1 MLEMILV
8 DPAVKAL
15 QGRLARLAMP
25 PADSAVQPRRNR
37 VAADL
42 TYVVTPHCGAP

>member
-15 QGRLARLAMP
+15 QGRLARLAMGTP
-25 PADSAVQPRRNR
+25 PTLRYSRGVTALP
-37 VAADL
+37 L
-42 TYVVTPHCGAP
+42 T